1 MPAKSPQTKKV
12 SKLTNILAYCWK
24 MLKLRVQEVILN
36 KSTREYCSESQLQ
49 NTVLFKVNIN
59 LKWQIW
65 TFYKEFSILASL
77 SLIILG
83 LWGHNVVK
91 RL

>member
-36 KSTREYCSESQLQ
+36 KLTREYCSESQLQ

-65 TFYKEFSILASL
+65 TFYKEFSILAFL